1 MLLVT
6 IPELPGRRYNVLG
19 IVSVSQGRVSL
30 DQALNLLGDE
40 ASKIG
45 GDAVIGI
52 QIAIDSGPQ
61 SMAFHIIGT
70 AIKFA

>member
-19 IVSVSQGRVSL
+19 IVSVSQRASL
-30 DQALNLLGDE
+30 DQVFNLLGAE
-40 ASKIG
+40 AAKIG
-45 GDAVIGI
+45 GDGVIGI

-61 SMAFHIIGT
+61 AVVFHVIGT

>member
-19 IVSVSQGRVSL
+19 IVSASQGGVSL
-30 DQALNLLGDE
+30 DQALNHLGDE
-40 ASKIG
+40 ASKVG
-45 GDAVIGI
+45 ADAVIGI
-52 QIAIDSGPQ
+52 QMAIDSAPGG
-61 SMAFHIIGT
+61 MVFHVIGT